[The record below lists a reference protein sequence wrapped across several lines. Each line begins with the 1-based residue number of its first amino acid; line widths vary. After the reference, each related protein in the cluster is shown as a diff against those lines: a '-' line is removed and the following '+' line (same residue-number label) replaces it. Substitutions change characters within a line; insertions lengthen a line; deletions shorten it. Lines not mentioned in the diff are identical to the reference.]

1 VFVTTKVVVVIGGL
15 VGVALSALAV
25 ASYTAQS
32 VAADALLH
40 PFHRPMLD
48 APPDGCEATTF
59 DGFHVTL
66 SAWRCRPAGRPR
78 ATVVLLHGVA
88 DNRAGWRPTID
99 RLLHAG
105 FEVIAYDSRAHGQ
118 STGDACTYGFFEK
131 QDLHRVLD
139 AVQPRKVV
147 LLGMSLGAAI
157 ALQEAAGDTRVA
169 AVVAAETFSDLRTVA
184 AERVP
189 YLPKLIVER
198 AFETAEVRASFVAD
212 DVSPLRAAN
221 RIAVPVLLIHGAD
234 DVETVADHSRRVYTA
249 LAGPKRLLIV
259 PGGHNHSLGS
269 ARVWTEIDQ
278 WIEQALREPSSPSTA
293 SGLPA
298 AMSTGNQSRS
308 GPNRSAM

>member
-1 VFVTTKVVVVIGGL
+1 LFVNTKVAVVVGGL
-15 VGVALSALAV
+15 AGVALTALAV

-48 APPDGCEATTF
+48 PAPAGCEATTF

-66 SAWRCRPAGRPR
+66 SGWRCRPAGQAPR

-88 DNRAGWRPTID
+88 DNRAGWRPTIE
-99 RLLHAG
+99 RFEQQG

-139 AVQPRKVV
+139 AVQPKRVV
-147 LLGMSLGAAI
+147 LVGTSLGAAI
-157 ALQEAAGDTRVA
+157 ALQEAAGDPRVS

-189 YLPKLIVER
+189 YLPKPIVER
-198 AFETAEVRASFVAD
+198 AFETAEARASFVAD
-212 DVSPLRAAN
+212 DVSPLRAAS
-221 RIAVPVLLIHGAD
+221 RITAPVLLIHGAD

-269 ARVWTEIDQ
+269 AKVWTEIDS
-278 WIEQALREPSSPSTA
+278 WIEQAL
-293 SGLPA
+293 
-298 AMSTGNQSRS
+298 QSES
-308 GPNRSAM
+308 GPNRFAM